1 MNYLSGSRPLT
12 FGTHETEGPT
22 RQRPKNRA
30 RRETARNRRHLTGGD
45 FSGGPKGTGV
55 FYETRRTYICPSL
68 NRYLALAT
76 TASAMADCD
85 EVPTVSP
92 HCPTQARYE
101 LHGVTT
107 ELDR

>member
-30 RRETARNRRHLTGGD
+30 RRETARNRRHLIDVD
-45 FSGGPKGTGV
+45 FSGGSEGTGV
-55 FYETRRTYICPSL
+55 FYETRCTYLCPSR

-76 TASAMADCD
+76 TASAMADYG
-85 EVPTVSP
+85 EVPT
-92 HCPTQARYE
+92 ALR
-101 LHGVTT
+101 
-107 ELDR
+107 